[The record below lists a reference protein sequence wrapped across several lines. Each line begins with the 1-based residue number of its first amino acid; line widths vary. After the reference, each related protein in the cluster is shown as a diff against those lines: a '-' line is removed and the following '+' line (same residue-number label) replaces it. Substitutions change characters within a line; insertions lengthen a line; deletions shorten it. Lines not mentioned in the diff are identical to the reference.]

1 MEEQFSDSDYN
12 EEDGE
17 EKNLNFF
24 IQKARN

>member
-17 EKNLNFF
+17 EQNLNFF